1 MPDVEDDINVA
12 SYKLLCMDCANNLI
26 MDGMSLV
33 KRSQYE
39 CYKHANETLS
49 RFLKVLREEPFGY
62 CYLEKETIIN
72 FFNHAENQQ
81 RIENGHYEKLKRLE
95 ERLKKKIEDI
105 SEIIL
110 EIEGDD
116 SLYNIFDD
124 YYLEM
129 KDLKRILEYLYNDEE
144 I

>member
-1 MPDVEDDINVA
+1 MPNVEDDMNVT
-12 SYKLLCMDCANNLI
+12 SHKLLCMDCANNLI

-33 KRSQYE
+33 KRSEYE
-39 CYKHANETLS
+39 
-49 RFLKVLREEPFGY
+49 R
-62 CYLEKETIIN
+62 
-72 FFNHAENQQ
+72 
-81 RIENGHYEKLKRLE
+81 LKRLNDK
-95 ERLKKKIEDI
+95 LKKKIEDI

-110 EIEGDD
+110 EIEEGD

-129 KDLKRILEYLYNDEE
+129 RDQKRILKDIYNDKE